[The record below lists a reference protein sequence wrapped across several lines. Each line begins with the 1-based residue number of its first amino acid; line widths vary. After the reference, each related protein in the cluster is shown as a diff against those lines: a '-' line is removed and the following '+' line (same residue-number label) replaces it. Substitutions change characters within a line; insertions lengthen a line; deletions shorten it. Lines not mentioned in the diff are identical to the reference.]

1 MKPLYRLLIT
11 SLILA
16 FLSACSSSSDPAATS
31 SGTAAESSDTAAE
44 SSDTATATN
53 KFPQVTVSD

>member
-16 FLSACSSSSDPAATS
+16 FLSACGSSSSSDPAAASSGTTAAS
-31 SGTAAESSDTAAE
+31 SGTAA
-44 SSDTATATN
+44 ATN